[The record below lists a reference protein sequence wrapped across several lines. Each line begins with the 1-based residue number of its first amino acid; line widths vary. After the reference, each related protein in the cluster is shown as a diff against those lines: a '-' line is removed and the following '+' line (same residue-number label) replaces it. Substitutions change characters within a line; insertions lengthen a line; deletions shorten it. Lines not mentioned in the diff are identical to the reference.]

1 MFGKGVLQPF
11 RLFAS
16 ERRASAALYG
26 YAAVD
31 VAELRHTAD
40 AVATPDCLDV
50 LNPETMRS
58 KRMPSSFERGRRLG
72 FDLRLRP
79 VRRLR
84 RDLADAQLGH
94 SLSKGAEVDA
104 FRVEVL
110 QRFPSGWDDSDEAA
124 AKAGITRQSVY
135 AEWLSERFGD
145 AVSVEQCRWTRAGS
159 RSIGLGSFVAVRV
172 RQRGRTRS
180 CRERWL
186 CPMKRRSP
194 KFCGMA
200 LGGIGRTAT
209 ACCSCGRRTVRCR
222 SGKCSRGALD
232 SKPLGFRTPTA
243 LASSGSLVAPG
254 VWGAM
259 ERKVR
264 LATAVSGVSERPELA
279 PSDRFRYGERVA
291 SQQVDV
297 LVAER

>member
-1 MFGKGVLQPF
+1 MTLHLIQAPLDMRKFSRWAGSRGLMRRGAFDAGYAFHILLSAMFGKGVLQPF

-50 LNPETMRS
+50 LNPEKMRS

-145 AVSVEQCRWTRAGS
+145 AVSVEQCRLVS
-159 RSIGLGSFVAVRV
+159 VN
-172 RQRGRTRS
+172 RTRV
-180 CRERWL
+180 
-186 CPMKRRSP
+186 
-194 KFCGMA
+194 
-200 LGGIGRTAT
+200 
-209 ACCSCGRRTVRCR
+209 VR
-222 SGKCSRGALD
+222 G
-232 SKPLGFRTPTA
+232 
-243 LASSGSLVAPG
+243 SSGAPEG
-254 VWGAM
+254 PDAILQGT
-259 ERKVR
+259 
-264 LATAVSGVSERPELA
+264 LAVSNEETFAGILRNGVGRHRAYGYGMLLLRPPNRPVPER
-279 PSDRFRYGERVA
+279 
-291 SQQVDV
+291 
-297 LVAER
+297 